1 LAKSPF
7 VIGEKPAS
15 LVGFPPMSA
24 PADPKL
30 KSITILGRENL
41 PSGGVLIIPSR
52 LGFLDLL
59 HLEKALEGRRLVHL
73 AEQGA
78 ALHPL
83 VKTHLHG
90 ENVTALEIVP
100 SSTDIGSLRQE
111 IQEEVNK
118 GSVVIYLPPETAAQT
133 APLTT
138 VPGAKLEFLMQAK
151 VPVMPLYVLHPND
164 VLLAIESRKPEGSAI
179 FAFGPVLH
187 DGEATVPKYQ
197 ESLMRLNEQC
207 FSRNPILDRNLAY
220 ALLQGLKRHASRA
233 ALIDGKDDQVW
244 RFDRL
249 LPAAIV
255 LSKHVKASTQ
265 KARVGIILPP
275 GFGAMVANLAVL
287 FAGKIPVNLNFTA
300 GRQAVESSMKQAE
313 LDHFLTAD
321 LFVRKLQTFPWPPNR
336 QLTFIERLLPLQKGA
351 IARWYLL
358 CKVLPA
364 SVLASM
370 LGIPRKGGDTEATLL
385 FTSGSSGDPKGVVL
399 THRNLIANVMQFG
412 SRLDMKSSDKILG
425 CLPLFHS
432 FGCTVTLW
440 YPIIQGIS
448 VVTYPTPLEIK
459 KLAELVSKHKVTLK
473 ISTPTFLRGY
483 LKGINPELL
492 TSLKIVVTGAEKLPK
507 AVADAFEAR
516 FGKKVYEGYGLTET
530 APASNINLPDP
541 EPVSN
546 EDGSYVFPSH
556 RPGSVGQLLAGM
568 AVRIT
573 DAETDEPLD
582 VNRSGMIWFKGAN
595 VFPGYLKNPKKT
607 EEVIKEGWF
616 RTGDIGRM
624 DSDGFLYIE
633 GRLTRFSKIGGEMV
647 PHETVEEAI
656 VKVLDLEN
664 EASRRIAVVG
674 VPDIEKGESLVL
686 LTTVQGGSV
695 QQEILDLRYKLLDRG
710 VPPLWIPKKM
720 VRVPEIPALASG
732 KLDVKGCEKIAK
744 TAGW

>member
-1 LAKSPF
+1 
-7 VIGEKPAS
+7 
-15 LVGFPPMSA
+15 MSS

-41 PSGGVLIIPSR
+41 PATGVLIIPSQ

-59 HLEKALEGRRLVHL
+59 HLEQLLEGRRIIHL

-83 VKTHLHG
+83 VKTHLLG
-90 ENVTALEIVP
+90 ESVHALEIVP
-100 SSTDIGSLRQE
+100 KATDPEALRRE
-111 IQEEVNK
+111 IQDEIK
-118 GSVVIYLPPETAAQT
+118 KDSVVIYLPPETATQA
-133 APLTT
+133 APLTS
-138 VPGAKLEFLMQAK
+138 VPGAKLEFLMQAH
-151 VPVMPLYVLHPND
+151 VPILPLHVLHMND
-164 VLLAIESRKPEGSAI
+164 LLLAIEPRKPEGDAV
-179 FAFGPVLH
+179 FAFGPVLKG
-187 DGEATVPKYQ
+187 DDATVAKYQ
-197 ESLMRLNEQC
+197 ETLMLLGEES
-207 FSRNPILDRNLAY
+207 FSQNPILDRNLAY
-220 ALLQGLKRHASRA
+220 ALLQGLKRHSTRS
-233 ALIDGKDDQVW
+233 ALVDGKDEQVW

-249 LPAAIV
+249 LGAAIV

-265 KARVGIILPP
+265 RSRVGIILPP

-287 FAGKIPVNLNFTA
+287 FAGKVPVNLNFTA
-300 GRQAVESSMKQAE
+300 GRQAVESAMKQAE
-313 LDHFLTAD
+313 LDHYLTAD

-336 QLTFIERLLPLQKGA
+336 QLTFIERLLPQQKAA
-351 IARWYLL
+351 IARWCILGRLL
-358 CKVLPA
+358 PTSAIA
-364 SVLASM
+364 SI
-370 LGIPRKGGDTEATLL
+370 LGIPRKGGDAEATLL

-412 SRLDMKSSDKILG
+412 SRLDMKSNDKILG

-448 VVTYPTPLEIK
+448 IVTYPTPLETK
-459 KLAELVSKHKVTLK
+459 KLAELVAKHKITLK

-483 LKGINPELL
+483 LKGVNPELFA
-492 TSLKIVVTGAEKLPK
+492 SLKIVVTGAEKLPK
-507 AVADAFEAR
+507 AVAEAFEAR

-530 APASNINLPDP
+530 SPASNINLPDP
-541 EPVSN
+541 IPLSDE
-546 EDGSYVFPSH
+546 EGAFLFPSH
-556 RPGSVGQLLAGM
+556 RPGSVGQLLPGM

-573 DAETDEPLD
+573 DPETDEPIS
-582 VNRSGMIWFKGAN
+582 VHQSGMIWFKGAN

-607 EEVIKEGWF
+607 DEVIKDGWF

-647 PHETVEEAI
+647 PHESVEDAI
-656 VKVLDLEN
+656 VRVLNLEN
-664 EASRRIAVVG
+664 EASRRIAIVG

-710 VPPLWIPKKM
+710 MPPLWIPKKM

>member
-1 LAKSPF
+1 MST
-7 VIGEKPAS
+7 PAE
-15 LVGFPPMSA
+15 L
-24 PADPKL
+24 KL

-41 PSGGVLIIPSR
+41 PSTGVLIIPSQ

-59 HLEKALEGRRLVHL
+59 HLEKSLEGRRLVHL
-73 AEQGA
+73 VDQGGS
-78 ALHPL
+78 LHPL

-90 ENVTALEIVP
+90 ENVHALEIVP
-100 SSTDIGSLRQE
+100 TSTDPDSLRKE
-111 IQEEVNK
+111 IQEEIKK
-118 GSVVIYLPPETAAQT
+118 GSVVIYLPPESAAQA

-138 VPGAKLEFLMQAK
+138 VSGTKLEFLMQAQ
-151 VPVMPLYVLHPND
+151 VPVIPLYVLHTND
-164 VLLAIESRKPEGSAI
+164 ILLAIEPRKTEGDAI
-179 FAFGPVLH
+179 FAFGPVLR
-187 DGEATVPKYQ
+187 DAEATLAKYQ
-197 ESLMRLNEQC
+197 EQLMLLNEQC
-207 FSRNPILDRNLAY
+207 FSQNPILDRSLALT
-220 ALLQGLKRHASRA
+220 LLQGLKRHGSRA
-233 ALIDGKDDQVW
+233 VLIDGKDEQVW
-244 RFDRL
+244 RYDKIL
-249 LPAAIV
+249 AAAIV
-255 LSKHVKASTQ
+255 LSKHVKAATP
-265 KARVGIILPP
+265 KPRVGIILPP

-287 FAGKIPVNLNFTA
+287 FAGKVPVNLNFTA
-300 GRQAVESSMKQAE
+300 GRQSVESAIKQAE
-313 LDHFLTAD
+313 LDHYLTAD

-336 QLTFIERLLPLQKGA
+336 QLTFIERLLPQQKSA
-351 IARWYLL
+351 IARWFLISKL
-358 CKVLPA
+358 LPA
-364 SVLASM
+364 NMLASM
-370 LGIPRKGGDTEATLL
+370 LGIPRKGGDAEATLL

-440 YPIIQGIS
+440 YPVIQGIS
-448 VVTYPTPLEIK
+448 IVTYPTPLETK
-459 KLAELVSKHKVTLK
+459 KLAELIAKHKITLK

-483 LKGINPELL
+483 LKGINPEMFA
-492 TSLKIVVTGAEKLPK
+492 SLKIIVTGAEKLPR

-530 APASNINLPDP
+530 SPASNINLPDP
-541 EPVSN
+541 APADEADAS
-546 EDGSYVFPSH
+546 SFFASH
-556 RPGSVGQLLAGM
+556 RPGSVGQVLPGM
-568 AVRIT
+568 AVRIS
-573 DAETDEPLD
+573 DPETDEALS
-582 VNRSGMIWFKGAN
+582 VHQSGMIWFKGAN
-595 VFPGYLKNPKKT
+595 VFKGYLKNPKKT
-607 EEVIKEGWF
+607 DEVIKDHWF

-647 PHETVEEAI
+647 PHETVEEGI
-656 VKVLDLEN
+656 VKVLGLES
-664 EASRRIAVVG
+664 EATRRIAVVG

-710 VPPLWIPKKM
+710 MPPLWIPKKM

>member
-1 LAKSPF
+1 M
-7 VIGEKPAS
+7 AS
-15 LVGFPPMSA
+15 
-24 PADPKL
+24 PADLKL
-30 KSITILGRENL
+30 KSIAILGREHL
-41 PSGGVLIIPSR
+41 PSTGVLVIPSQ
-52 LGFLDLL
+52 LSFLDLL
-59 HLEKALEGRRLVHL
+59 HLEQALDGRRLVHL

-83 VKTHLHG
+83 VKSHLHG
-90 ENVTALEIVP
+90 ENVHALEFAP
-100 SSTDIGSLRQE
+100 QTTDPMALRQE
-111 IQEEVNK
+111 IQQEIEK
-118 GSVVIYLPPETAAQT
+118 GSVVIYLPPETASQT
-133 APLTT
+133 APLTR
-138 VPGAKLEFLMQAK
+138 VPGAKLDFLLQTQ
-151 VPVMPLYVLHPND
+151 VPVVPLYVLHTND
-164 VLLAIESRKPEGSAI
+164 ILLAIESRKPEGDAV
-179 FAFGPVLH
+179 FAFGPVLR
-187 DGEATVPKYQ
+187 DADVTVAKYQ
-197 ESLMRLNEQC
+197 ESLMLLNEQC
-207 FSRNPILDRNLAY
+207 FSRNPILDRNLAF
-220 ALLQGLKRHASRA
+220 ALVQGLKRHGSRA
-233 ALIDGKDDQVW
+233 ALIDGKDDTVW

-249 LPAAIV
+249 LAAAIV

-265 KARVGIILPP
+265 KLRVGIILPP

-300 GRQAVESSMKQAE
+300 GRQPVESAIKQAD
-313 LDHFLTAD
+313 LDHYLTAD

-336 QLTFIERLLPLQKGA
+336 QLTFIERLLPLQKAA
-351 IARWYLL
+351 IARWYVLS
-358 CKVLPA
+358 KVLPA
-364 SVLASM
+364 PMLASM
-370 LGIPRKGGDTEATLL
+370 LGIPRKGGNSEATLL
-385 FTSGSSGDPKGVVL
+385 FTSGSSGEPKGVVL

-440 YPIIQGIS
+440 YPIIQGIT
-448 VVTYPTPLEIK
+448 VVTYPTPLETK
-459 KLAELVSKHKVTLK
+459 KLAELIAKHKITLK

-483 LKGINPELL
+483 LKGINPELF

-530 APASNINLPDP
+530 SPASNINLPDP
-541 EPVSN
+541 APISD
-546 EDGSYVFPSH
+546 EDGGLIFPSH

-573 DAETDEPLD
+573 DPESDGPLA
-582 VNRSGMIWFKGAN
+582 VNQSGMIWFKGAN
-595 VFPGYLKNPKKT
+595 VFTGYLKNPKKT
-607 EEVIKEGWF
+607 EEVIKDGWF

-647 PHETVEEAI
+647 PHETVEDAI
-656 VKVLDLEN
+656 VKVLNLEG
-664 EASRRIAVVG
+664 ELTRRIAVVG
-674 VPDIEKGESLVL
+674 VPDPDKGESLVL

-710 VPPLWIPKKM
+710 MPPLWIPKKM
-720 VRVPEIPALASG
+720 IRVQEIPALASG